1 MNGDGGRLL
10 AIVLAE
16 HWKNVKRGALA
27 SSQAEL
33 RQRDSEL
40 LSIRRCDG
48 TRQRACAIVGDGI
61 ALSLGRCTHLAEGCL
76 RRWADQQH
84 RSLEVEVE
92 ALEVVEVV
100 VVADEAELVVAR
112 LQAIDGEG
120 GEVVHTVYPS
130 CILDFGELAAI
141 LGGFNLHLDIVGS
154 GLILESQRLTI
165 SHLEDGSGQIAHS
178 AIGIFAMSHTISNG
192 PVGGISLPTIGHAAS
207 LEILTPH
214 VGVLDIR

>member
-1 MNGDGGRLL
+1 M
-10 AIVLAE
+10 
-16 HWKNVKRGALA
+16 
-27 SSQAEL
+27 
-33 RQRDSEL
+33 
-40 LSIRRCDG
+40 
-48 TRQRACAIVGDGI
+48 
-61 ALSLGRCTHLAEGCL
+61 
-76 RRWADQQH
+76 
-84 RSLEVEVE
+84 E

-100 VVADEAELVVAR
+100 VVADEAELVVAS

-141 LGGFNLHLDIVGS
+141 LGGFNLHLDIVSS

-178 AIGIFAMSHTISNG
+178 TIGIFAMSHTISNG